1 MRATSG
7 HPLGRALACVCA
19 LTALWAPAATAAP
32 GPAPTPSAA
41 PGTSATPPAPAS
53 PTASAPAA
61 APRPERKRIPF
72 TERYRALRHGG
83 IVRAAGTAVTCS
95 EGPTRAPGATA
106 PVSPPARAALGRTG
120 TST

>member
-19 LTALWAPAATAAP
+19 LTALWAPAPPRPEARPHPLGRTRHLRH
-32 GPAPTPSAA
+32 T
-41 PGTSATPPAPAS
+41 PAPAS
-53 PTASAPAA
+53 HTASAPAA

-95 EGPTRAPGATA
+95 GGPTRAPGATA